1 LVSNLFATH
10 FTAVHP
16 LVWILVQDVQMP
28 SGTVAH
34 SVVQQ
39 SEAVHVPVVHVT
51 LVGLAIKWFV
61 PPTQDAKSVPLPS
74 MLSHV
79 GLASQHSDTVHVPV
93 AQVFVSTSFKCFV
106 PPTHDAKSAPP
117 PSMSSHVGL
126 ASQQS
131 EAVHVS
137 VAQVFVSTSFK

>member
-1 LVSNLFATH
+1 VSNLFATH

-16 LVWILVQDVQMP
+16 LAWILVQDVQVP

-39 SEAVHVPVVHVT
+39 SAAAHVPVVHVT
-51 LVGLAIKWFV
+51 FIGLAIKWFV
-61 PPTQDAKSVPLPS
+61 PPT
-74 MLSHV
+74 
-79 GLASQHSDTVHVPV
+79 
-93 AQVFVSTSFKCFV
+93 
-106 PPTHDAKSAPP
+106 HDAKFVPL

-131 EAVHVS
+131 GAVQIP
-137 VAQVFVSTSFK
+137 VAQVFVRTSFK